1 MALSQRAR
9 HMDVTNRVD
18 VTDPAAVNVALR
30 AILGGL
36 YPAYDFSPVD
46 TLVGDFNR
54 LYRGEYPGYRACD
67 VGYHN
72 TQHVLDVT
80 LAMARLID
88 GHDGDCSAEDKLGPE
103 LALAGIACALFHDAG
118 YIRLRGDNK
127 HSNGAAYTRIHV
139 SRSARF
145 MTNYLPS
152 VGLQSIL
159 PVCRRIVHFTGYELD
174 PDKIKVKSNK
184 EYTLGSLMGTAD
196 LIAQMADVEYLRKC
210 RDDLYPE
217 FVSGGIAG
225 DGGLEGYERTIY
237 RSPQHL
243 LDSTPDFMQTVIEL
257 RLEGYFRGAYRYAEK
272 HFKGPNLY
280 MEAIARNR
288 QELERLLAAT

>member
-1 MALSQRAR
+1 
-9 HMDVTNRVD
+9 MDVTNLVD
-18 VTDPAAVNVALR
+18 VTSPAAVNVALR
-30 AILGGL
+30 AILDGL

-46 TLVGDFNR
+46 TLVGDFDR

-72 TQHVLDVT
+72 SQHVLDVT

-88 GHDGDCSAEDKLGPE
+88 GHEGDCSAADKLGPE

-127 HSNGAAYTRIHV
+127 NSNGAAYTRSHI

-145 MTNYLPS
+145 MTHYLPA
-152 VGLQSIL
+152 VGLQEIL
-159 PVCRRIVHFTGYELD
+159 PVCTRIVHFTGYELD
-174 PDKIKVKSNK
+174 PDKVKVQSNR

-196 LIAQMADVEYLRKC
+196 LIAQMADVDYLRKC
-210 RDDLYPE
+210 RDDLYLE

-225 DGGLEGYERTIY
+225 EGGLEGYERTIY

-243 LDSTPDFMQTVIEL
+243 LESTPDFMQTVIEL
-257 RLEGYFRGAYRYAEK
+257 RLEGYFRSAYHYAGK

-280 MEAIARNR
+280 MEAIDRNR
-288 QELERLLAAT
+288 QELARLLAAT